1 VHPSLSGAQKVP
13 YLTRRTEQAAAG
25 TMNLLSV
32 MWMISVALS
41 AESVEYM
48 IDQKAGI
55 SVSANCNG
63 QVLQLHENI
72 CNS

>member
-1 VHPSLSGAQKVP
+1 
-13 YLTRRTEQAAAG
+13 
-25 TMNLLSV
+25 V